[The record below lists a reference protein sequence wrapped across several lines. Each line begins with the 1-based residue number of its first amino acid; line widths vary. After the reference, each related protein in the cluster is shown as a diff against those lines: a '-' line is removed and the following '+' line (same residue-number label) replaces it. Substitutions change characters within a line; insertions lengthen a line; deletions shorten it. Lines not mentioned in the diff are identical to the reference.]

1 LRSKTGWKGRD
12 AWCIRSNPK
21 SVQSNRASLEITVST
36 MRTRSRNDDE
46 QIYVSSTGQ
55 SFFSRVPNG
64 VFNLVTSFFS
74 MEEFGRL
81 HWVLRSNK
89 LSKSHWERNLRQY
102 AHHSESLF
110 NTFTSTEALRWV
122 LFVRNI
128 DARGWELYLRNPKS
142 SGNQTEYLSHGG
154 SFLQACEA
162 GELDIVKAVDER
174 TQVSL
179 ETRGEYGKT
188 PLHSAAVR
196 GHLPVVQYPCEQGG
210 DKEARDVSDWTPL
223 HMAALNGHLSLWCST
238 CVNWGLTRRRGM

>member
-1 LRSKTGWKGRD
+1 MNKVFLICSFK
-12 AWCIRSNPK
+12 
-21 SVQSNRASLEITVST
+21 ASLIGLHKEVMSLST
-36 MRTRSRNDDE
+36 LRTQTST
-46 QIYVSSTGQ
+46 QMTGQ
-55 SFFSRVPNG
+55 IFFSSVPNG
-64 VFNLVTSFFS
+64 VFNLVTGFTNLK
-74 MEEFGRL
+74 EFGRL
-81 HWVLRSNK
+81 HCVIDSNK
-89 LSKSHWERNLRQY
+89 PGKSHWERNLRQY
-102 AHHSESLF
+102 AHRAEPLF
-110 NTFTSTEALRWV
+110 DVFAAVEALRWV

-128 DARGWELYLRNPKS
+128 DARGWELHLRNPKS